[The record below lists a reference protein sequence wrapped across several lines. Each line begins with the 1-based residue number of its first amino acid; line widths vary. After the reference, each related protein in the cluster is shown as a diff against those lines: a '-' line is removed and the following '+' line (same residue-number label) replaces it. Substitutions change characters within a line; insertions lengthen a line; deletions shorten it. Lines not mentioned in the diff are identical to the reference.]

1 LDQTVGK
8 VGKNAANTVAGMRNA
23 FSQLSETAKETI
35 NLFDQLNE
43 FASSN
48 GFNFSAVLRAV
59 QQFKS
64 LQLAAGETIPFL
76 REVAKVVTS
85 AGRGSPEL
93 ERVARAL
100 SEVAAKGRLATEEIN
115 QLGNAGV
122 PVWEMLSQ
130 ATGKT
135 RDEMSKLVRQGKIT
149 SDFFISV
156 FSSFAQRIPESVLT
170 SRAALVSITETSAE
184 LERQLRTLTD
194 KTFELGG
201 AAFGGRTNLE
211 RFEHW
216 LDRLTGSGRLSEV
229 QLVKLAKAL
238 DSVRQ
243 AAREADAAEVDRN
256 RAVRGAALVES
267 VVEVNRELLRQA
279 VDLSVYEGRVKGP
292 IDGVIESFEK
302 LKEIKVPPGTF
313 LPLIRIL
320 EELQVVSASDVAGK
334 GKEIGA
340 AIYQILQPFSRD
352 IDPEHLG
359 SAVRGM
365 VESLRLGYEVLANQL
380 TPAQVE
386 LNRLETERRKLQE
399 EIAVAAATGA
409 ERYKNVWLAS
419 INEVTLADYTAVESQ
434 IKSRVKLS
442 DQTVF
447 HQAQANAKVLEFLA
461 QQKGMTDIVADAK
474 IGVMQKTFDGIDSA
488 LDRIIP
494 KLHGFGS
501 ILKQI
506 VADLL
511 KLELSKFFQ
520 QLLGLNGGAGGQGT
534 GAGSGGGPGGI
545 LNIFK
550 SGGGLLGTIKGV
562 LGLGGA
568 PLTPGIAGT
577 GSGAGG
583 LLSSLSG
590 GASSF
595 AGPSAL
601 GLLTGGGAAV
611 ASTGATALA
620 AGANAFAAPSAIAAV
635 GGGGAAAGAAGGAS
649 GFGALV
655 PLLTN
660 PWTIGIAAAAIGGV
674 LLWKHFRNGTEKKL
688 RDSIQGEYGIDVKDM
703 QVLKQVKEIGEQ
715 TFGKGQ
721 VSKHLVETVRLS
733 AARDLLAQYAAQTG
747 QQSTRLVTDVQLQ
760 DPNFKDNQFIR
771 RITGGLIPGY
781 TRGFDHVPVLSD
793 GGEYIVR
800 SQAVAAN
807 GADAL
812 NALNQGSAVIV
823 PKASVSQ
830 GDSGGNSN
838 RGQSANNTF
847 GGGISNS
854 LVAALVGALERSGDV
869 VARLEKKLQ
878 ATRPGD
884 VMRAAINE
892 DPHIGGDA
900 FEAAADVS
908 SPGLSRGMKKVGF

>member
-1 LDQTVGK
+1 MGARISGNGFGTEAAGLKGAVDGMRSAFDLLDQTVGK

-35 NLFDQLNE
+35 DLFDQLNE

-100 SEVAAKGRLATEEIN
+100 SEVSAKGRLATEEIN

-122 PVWEMLSQ
+122 PVWQILSQ

-135 RDEMSKLVRQGKIT
+135 RDEMSKLVRQGKFT
-149 SDFFISV
+149 SDFFISA

-201 AAFGGRTNLE
+201 AVLGGRTNLE

-216 LDRLTGSGRLSEV
+216 LQRLTGSGRLSEV

-238 DSVRQ
+238 GGVRQ
-243 AAREADAAEVDRN
+243 AAQEADAAEENRN
-256 RAVRGAALVES
+256 RVVRGAALVES

-292 IDGVIESFEK
+292 IDVVIESFEK
-302 LKEIKVPPGTF
+302 LKEIKLPPGTF

-320 EELQVVSASDVAGK
+320 DELRVVSAGDVAEK
-334 GKEIGA
+334 GREIGT
-340 AIYQILQPFSRD
+340 AIYKILQPFSRD
-352 IDPEHLG
+352 VDPEQLG
-359 SAVRGM
+359 SAVRAM
-365 VESLRLGYEVLANQL
+365 VESLRLGFVVLANQL

-386 LNRLETERRKLQE
+386 LNRLEVERKKLQDD
-399 EIAVAAATGA
+399 IAVAAATGA
-409 ERYKNVWLAS
+409 ERYKNAWLAA

-447 HQAQANAKVLEFLA
+447 HQAQANARVLEFLA

-488 LDRIIP
+488 LDKIIP

-506 VADLL
+506 IADLL
-511 KLELSKFFQ
+511 KLEISKFFQ
-520 QLLGLNGGAGGQGT
+520 QLLGLNGRAGGQGT

-545 LNIFK
+545 LNMFK
-550 SGGGLLGTIKGV
+550 GSGGNGQGGGGLLGTINGF
-562 LGLGGA
+562 LGFSGA
-568 PLTPGIAGT
+568 ASTPGAAGT
-577 GSGAGG
+577 ASGGG
-583 LLSSLSG
+583 LLTSMFG
-590 GASSF
+590 GAS
-595 AGPSAL
+595 
-601 GLLTGGGAAV
+601 T
-611 ASTGATALA
+611 
-620 AGANAFAAPSAIAAV
+620 
-635 GGGGAAAGAAGGAS
+635 
-649 GFGALV
+649 
-655 PLLTN
+655 
-660 PWTIGIAAAAIGGV
+660 
-674 LLWKHFRNGTEKKL
+674 
-688 RDSIQGEYGIDVKDM
+688 
-703 QVLKQVKEIGEQ
+703 
-715 TFGKGQ
+715 
-721 VSKHLVETVRLS
+721 
-733 AARDLLAQYAAQTG
+733 
-747 QQSTRLVTDVQLQ
+747 
-760 DPNFKDNQFIR
+760 
-771 RITGGLIPGY
+771 
-781 TRGFDHVPVLSD
+781 
-793 GGEYIVR
+793 
-800 SQAVAAN
+800 
-807 GADAL
+807 
-812 NALNQGSAVIV
+812 
-823 PKASVSQ
+823 
-830 GDSGGNSN
+830 
-838 RGQSANNTF
+838 
-847 GGGISNS
+847 
-854 LVAALVGALERSGDV
+854 
-869 VARLEKKLQ
+869 
-878 ATRPGD
+878 
-884 VMRAAINE
+884 
-892 DPHIGGDA
+892 
-900 FEAAADVS
+900 
-908 SPGLSRGMKKVGF
+908 